1 MEFDIG
7 SIIAITVYT
16 LIVFQVGKSF
26 GYKAARDDLALMG
39 KLSDSDS

>member
-1 MEFDIG
+1 MEFGIG

-16 LIVFQVGKSF
+16 PIVFQVGKSF
-26 GYKAARDDLALMG
+26 GYKAARDDLARMG

>member
-1 MEFDIG
+1 MEFGIG

-26 GYKAARDDLALMG
+26 GYKAARDDLARMG